1 MKPREVVRGHLT
13 KEFDSVSRN
22 VVVVGLGY
30 VGLPLVDACVRA
42 GYTVVG
48 IDTDQSKIE
57 SLVNHKSYVDDISD
71 DSVDYWYRHG
81 FKADQSIPTDLGDAV
96 YVICV
101 PTPLRQGTIPDLE
114 YVEQATEMIAKA
126 IQPSRDNPP
135 LVILESTTFPGTT
148 EEVVLPILERHALIP
163 GVEVHV
169 AYSPE
174 RIDPGNKTY
183 TLKNTPKV
191 VGGLSDSCRT
201 AAVAFYESII
211 DTVVPVS
218 GLKEAEITK
227 LLENTYRHVN
237 IALANEFA
245 IVCRALGINEWEVIN
260 AAATKPYGF
269 SAFYPGPG
277 VGGHCIPIDPLY
289 LSHRVRTHLSR
300 DFRLIDLAQEIN
312 ATMPFV
318 IVEEARKILNDHGK
332 AMKDSRVLVLGV
344 TYKAN
349 ISDMRES
356 PAIPLVEALIERGAK
371 VQFHDPYVDEWQVSD
386 EIVPRVV
393 DELLDSML
401 NNSDCVIVIQPH
413 DEYAHMNELHSCD
426 YVVDACGLLESSK
439 I

>member
-1 MKPREVVRGHLT
+1 
-13 KEFDSVSRN
+13 VSRN
-22 VVVVGLGY
+22 VVVIGLGY
-30 VGLPLVDACVRA
+30 VGLPLVDVCVRA
-42 GYTVVG
+42 GYRVVG
-48 IDTDQSKIE
+48 IDTDQSKTE
-57 SLVNHKSYVDDISD
+57 SLAGCKSYVDDISD
-71 DSVDYWYRHG
+71 DSVDFWYQQG
-81 FKADQSIPTDLGDAV
+81 FTAVQSIPPDLGDAV

-101 PTPLRQGTIPDLE
+101 PTPLRQGTIPDLK
-114 YVEQATEMIAKA
+114 YVEQAAEMIAKV
-126 IQPSRDNPP
+126 ITPSKEQTP
-135 LVILESTTFPGTT
+135 LVILESTTYPGTT
-148 EEVVLPILERHALIP
+148 EEVVLPILERHGLIP
-163 GVEVHV
+163 GVEVHL

-191 VGGLSDSCRT
+191 VGGLSESCRD
-201 AAVAFYESII
+201 AAVGFYESII
-211 DTVVPVS
+211 DKVVPVS

-289 LSHRVRTHLSR
+289 LSHRVRTYLSR
-300 DFRLIDLAQEIN
+300 DFKLIDLAQEIN

-318 IVEEARKILNDHGK
+318 IVEEARKLLNDHGK
-332 AMKDSRVLVLGV
+332 AMKDSQVLVLGV

-356 PAIPLVEALIERGAK
+356 PAIPLVEALIESGAR
-371 VQFHDPYVDEWQVSD
+371 VQFHDPYVDEWQVSG

-393 DELLDSML
+393 DASLESTLSA
-401 NNSDCVIVIQPH
+401 SDCVIVIQPH
-413 DEYAHMNELHSCD
+413 DEYTHIDELRSSD
-426 YVVDACGLLESSK
+426 RVVDACGLLTSSNYK
-439 I
+439 M